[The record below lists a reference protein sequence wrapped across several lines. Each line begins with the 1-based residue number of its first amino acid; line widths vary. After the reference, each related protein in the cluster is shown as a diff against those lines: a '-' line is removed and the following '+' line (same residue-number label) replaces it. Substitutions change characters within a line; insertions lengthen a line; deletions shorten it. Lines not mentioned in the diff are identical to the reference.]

1 MLATIANAAGP
12 ESFRITSLSNRPDKL
27 SGGNALI
34 RVDFPDTA
42 HSSEIVVKLN
52 EQDVSSRFRA
62 GSLERGFVGLV
73 TGLRL
78 GRNKLEVFRAGEI
91 DPRRNWH

>member
-1 MLATIANAAGP
+1 MGNLSRSLLTLAWVPLLLATVANAAGP

-34 RVDFPDTA
+34 RVDFPDSA

-62 GSLERGFVGLV
+62 GSLERVSL
-73 TGLRL
+73 
-78 GRNKLEVFRAGEI
+78 A
-91 DPRRNWH
+91 W